1 MAVVVKSNYS
11 RVIFCPNQVT
21 VAVALGLTKRD
32 GKVETTTIIYWPD
45 RCDVS
50 GLIAIGVSCIQYSR
64 FACLLYLLRSLFGRG
79 TEALLPH
86 HKLGRSVNWVAKLC
100 ASTALID
107 DGLDTLRNAPRNVDP
122 NLFEYGSIFYTFQ
135 YEIPLGIWLNRFIID
150 RVSSFSMMAD
160 VSRKTLDLTQVQRL
174 IIESPPLDRIKWET
188 LSGYKNCMLVTH
200 SNINKRVIKSFTGLS
215 ILGSNIAL
223 EKSLDNFSGE
233 VIVGESMV
241 LVYALMLRKPKFKVT
256 VYLGEENIN
265 NFNPLIKIIRFCEF
279 AELKQC

>member
-1 MAVVVKSNYS
+1 
-11 RVIFCPNQVT
+11 
-21 VAVALGLTKRD
+21 
-32 GKVETTTIIYWPD
+32 
-45 RCDVS
+45 
-50 GLIAIGVSCIQYSR
+50 
-64 FACLLYLLRSLFGRG
+64 
-79 TEALLPH
+79 
-86 HKLGRSVNWVAKLC
+86 
-100 ASTALID
+100 
-107 DGLDTLRNAPRNVDP
+107 
-122 NLFEYGSIFYTFQ
+122 
-135 YEIPLGIWLNRFIID
+135 
-150 RVSSFSMMAD
+150 MAD

-200 SNINKRVIKSFTGLS
+200 SNINKRVIKSFTGVS